1 MSTVISEYSISKPA
15 QQFVDRVGS
24 LWINGQW
31 KSARS
36 GETFEVYNPATGEVI
51 ARCAAGDQAD
61 IDAAVQAAR
70 RALESGPWSKMTPS
84 ERGRLIWKLG
94 DLLEEH
100 ADELAEIETL
110 DNGKPL
116 AAARAGDVPLAVDLF
131 RYMAGWA
138 TKISGETF
146 PISVPYMPGAEFFS
160 YTAREPIGVVGQ
172 IIPWN
177 FPLLMAAWKLGP
189 ALAAGCTVILKPAEQ
204 TPLSALRLGE
214 LIEEA
219 GFPQGV
225 VNIVTG
231 LGETAGA
238 ALAAHRDVDKVAFT
252 GSTEVGRLIVAA
264 AGKTNLKKVTL
275 ELGGKSPNIVFAD
288 ADLSAAI
295 AGAANAIFFNHGQC
309 CCAGSRLYIHKSV
322 YDEVVEGVAHEARQI
337 RLGSGFDPAT
347 QMGPLVS
354 QEQLDRVCG
363 YIDAGQREGAQMVTG
378 GKRHGDQG
386 YFVEPTVFAG
396 TQPSMKIV
404 QEEIFGPV
412 VAAMPFD
419 EPDEVLAQA
428 NATTYGLA
436 AAIWTRDISKAH
448 RLARRLKA
456 GTVWIN
462 CYNVFDAALPFG
474 GYKESGWG
482 REMGR
487 AAVELYTESKAVTTR
502 LA

>member
-1 MSTVISEYSISKPA
+1 
-15 QQFVDRVGS
+15 
-24 LWINGQW
+24 
-31 KSARS
+31 
-36 GETFEVYNPATGEVI
+36 
-51 ARCAAGDQAD
+51 
-61 IDAAVQAAR
+61 
-70 RALESGPWSKMTPS
+70 MTPS

-100 ADELAEIETL
+100 ADEFAELETL

-116 AAARAGDVPLAVDLF
+116 AVARAADVPLAVDLF

-138 TKISGETF
+138 TKIHGQTI
-146 PISVPYMPGAEFFS
+146 PISVPYMPGSEFFS

-189 ALAAGCTVILKPAEQ
+189 ALAAGCTVVLKPAEQ

-219 GFPQGV
+219 GFPEGV

-238 ALAAHRDVDKVAFT
+238 ALAAHPDVDKIAFT
-252 GSTEVGRLIVAA
+252 GSTEVGRLIVEA
-264 AGKTNLKKVTL
+264 AGKSNLKKVTL
-275 ELGGKSPNIVFAD
+275 ELGGKSPNIVLAD
-288 ADLSAAI
+288 ADLSTAI
-295 AGAANAIFFNHGQC
+295 PGAASAIFFNHGQC
-309 CCAGSRLYIHKSV
+309 CCAGSRLYVQKPI
-322 YDEVVEGVAHEARQI
+322 YDEVVEGVAHHAREI
-337 RLGSGFDPAT
+337 RLGSGFDAAT

-354 QEQLDRVCG
+354 QEQLQRVCS
-363 YIDAGQREGAQMVTG
+363 YIDAGLRDGAQLVTG
-378 GKRHGDQG
+378 GKRAGQRG

-396 TQPSMKIV
+396 TQQSMKIV

-419 EPDEVLAQA
+419 DPDEVLSLA
-428 NATTYGLA
+428 NDSTYGLA
-436 AAIWTRDISKAH
+436 AAVWTRDVTKAH

-482 REMGR
+482 REMGL
-487 AAVELYTESKAVTTR
+487 AAVELYTEIKAVTTR